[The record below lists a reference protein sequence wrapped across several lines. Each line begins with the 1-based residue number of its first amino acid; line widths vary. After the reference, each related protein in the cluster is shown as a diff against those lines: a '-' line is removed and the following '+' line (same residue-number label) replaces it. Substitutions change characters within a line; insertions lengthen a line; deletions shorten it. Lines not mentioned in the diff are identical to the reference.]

1 MSSSSS
7 TSSSS
12 RHVAFSDQYNSI
24 WIHSTPVN
32 DAQSPSETVPQPNS
46 AIPIINA
53 PTEYPSASSSSSPH
67 RPSASRTHSSKVRKR
82 ADSIASSV
90 ITTGSFVNG
99 SRGTFSPPPSTR
111 VPQAVLTNTTVS
123 ASPHDHKLSHRE
135 EDEESGSP
143 QGTTEKEKLDLLD
156 QLRQQRD
163 RNESNEGIGLG
174 IGFSRKIQVH
184 SKDDI
189 EGSGLTSPP
198 PGQQGSRS
206 TASLESNRT
215 IGGIRAWFKSD
226 EEKAMER
233 DKEMKERLEEV
244 EVQREMEREVEEDKR
259 DKDDIK
265 ALERCLTS
273 TPQPES
279 GQTSAV
285 EDVQT
290 DAQPG
295 GSLKR
300 IVLDQPSRGS
310 IVCVRVLERVH
321 VLAVLRDIGYV
332 WCKPDDLTFR
342 ILDLIS
348 LDSLEVAQSVPLE
361 QPEPR
366 SDEAGETKSSRRLPP
381 FWSWRGVHL
390 AQAEDVG
397 SPVFSLHILG

>member
-1 MSSSSS
+1 
-7 TSSSS
+7 
-12 RHVAFSDQYNSI
+12 
-24 WIHSTPVN
+24 
-32 DAQSPSETVPQPNS
+32 
-46 AIPIINA
+46 
-53 PTEYPSASSSSSPH
+53 
-67 RPSASRTHSSKVRKR
+67 
-82 ADSIASSV
+82 
-90 ITTGSFVNG
+90 
-99 SRGTFSPPPSTR
+99 
-111 VPQAVLTNTTVS
+111 
-123 ASPHDHKLSHRE
+123 
-135 EDEESGSP
+135 
-143 QGTTEKEKLDLLD
+143 
-156 QLRQQRD
+156 
-163 RNESNEGIGLG
+163 
-174 IGFSRKIQVH
+174 
-184 SKDDI
+184 
-189 EGSGLTSPP
+189 
-198 PGQQGSRS
+198 
-206 TASLESNRT
+206 
-215 IGGIRAWFKSD
+215 
-226 EEKAMER
+226 MER